1 MVWHN
6 KVDKLTKDKSY
17 VLTNP
22 VKLSFVMKCC
32 PRLLFDGSK
41 FDGSKFD
48 GSKGSEKQEM
58 EQILQVISFKSISVP
73 LAL

>member
-41 FDGSKFD
+41 FDGSK
-48 GSKGSEKQEM
+48 GSEKQEM